1 MPVSKDLNDL
11 DSQLKKTV
19 ISAESFKRGS
29 SLDPAKNI
37 ASIHKTISTLAGH
50 VRKVVINVSSLEKK
64 VSNNSRKITSLK
76 NISKTQSER
85 ISGTNIGS
93 KLPGSS
99 TAKVEDN
106 ISAINKSVSSIAEIL
121 SGRKKLLDDTSAYER
136 RKAEQDKRSLS
147 ESKLE
152 KRFDGLKRVAE
163 KIIAPVK
170 SILDRIIDFFVTVF
184 LGRVVYKLIEW
195 MGDPNNK
202 SKVKSIIRFVKDWWP
217 ALLGAYVLFGTTFG
231 KFVRGTIGL
240 VGRFIFQI
248 GKVAIPKLL
257 SFIRKNPKLAAAT
270 ALFTAGATVPAMF
283 PQTVD
288 EQERKTKSQP
298 GSTEDKI
305 RALEQQK
312 ANLNL
317 FQKMQGVGAEI
328 DEQISALK
336 TGKTKSYGFSGG
348 GFANGYVSG
357 EKGVDKIPAMLSDG
371 EFVMSRGAV
380 QTWGL
385 DTLESMNAAGG
396 GTNRPRVVRGTTFA
410 AGGGPIGQIGDARK
424 GLIDVY
430 NWFNSQGVNLQDPR
444 TWSGTGGKFATG
456 IASQLSKGVAQ
467 GANQLGNFGM
477 NQFNKAN
484 NYLAAGGLE
493 KDVTKLMQSG
503 TQFGAGLYDQALNI
517 GNKALSDVQ
526 SGKLQNRVINTASQA
541 ASQASQLPKKV
552 GGGIFDTFKNLGSSK
567 GYQSMAATTE
577 KLQDKA
583 ITLGDK
589 FIKNL
594 PDGPF
599 KEIADKGLIPIPSG
613 NATMMRN
620 LTFMKALLGPVGRPF
635 KILSNKQVDDMRRK
649 TIEKTMGKSGLIVD
663 PKTGEVRMN
672 WNQEDINKAAKG
684 GGAYTDDLGPGGSAF
699 NSILGRF
706 SAKTEGKGNTLYSDD
721 RYNFNKTVGEY
732 AEMAKQGLMK
742 GSISD
747 ATYFGASMLGRFAQD
762 IGWLNQR
769 ALGSRIEIGKI
780 DRNSLDPSSGKKK
793 TSAQMAADQAKMKQ
807 EAARVAKQRANK
819 EKLEAKRPWWDKFG
833 MFGGGSRVVKQEAK
847 QAKVAKTKPKA
858 ANVAQTTKPKPKVT
872 VVKASPKAKYRGGQR
887 SAKAQTPNFSATNPS
902 GSSAKAKTLGVKK

>member
-19 ISAESFKRGS
+19 ISAQSFKRGS

-85 ISGTNIGS
+85 ISGTNIGA

-121 SGRKKLLDDTSAYER
+121 SGRKKLLDDTASYER

-147 ESKLE
+147 EGKLE
-152 KRFDGLKRVAE
+152 KRFEGLKRVAE
-163 KIIAPVK
+163 KVIAPVK

-231 KFVRGTIGL
+231 KFVRGTVGL
-240 VGRFIFQI
+240 VGKFIFQI
-248 GKVAIPKLL
+248 GRVAIPKLL

-288 EQERKTKSQP
+288 EQERKTKSKP

-328 DEQISALK
+328 DEQISSLK

-410 AGGGPIGQIGDARK
+410 AGGGAIGQIGDSRK

-444 TWSGTGGKFATG
+444 TWAGTGGKFAAG
-456 IASQLSKGVAQ
+456 ITSGVSKGVAQ

-552 GGGIFDTFKNLGSSK
+552 GGGIFDAFKNLGSSK
-567 GYQSMAATTE
+567 GYQSMASTTE

-613 NATMMRN
+613 NPTMMRN

-793 TSAQMAADQAKMKQ
+793 TAAQMAADQAKMKQ
-807 EAARVAKQRANK
+807 EASRVAKQRANK

-858 ANVAQTTKPKPKVT
+858 ASVAQSTKPKPKVT
-872 VVKASPKAKYRGGQR
+872 VVKPSPKTKYRGGQR

-902 GSSAKAKTLGVKK
+902 ASNAKAKTIGVNK